1 MANIKHQNK
10 IRLLITISAL
20 LLILPNI
27 NAFTT
32 NGTDK
37 TFEFDVTSGKNSNLS
52 SSNFNTFII
61 TGDIAGTIN
70 SSSFKTE
77 LGLLRTMPY
86 LDDEPCKTA
95 LECVGDY
102 CCSNLCS
109 SSSCP
114 VEDSG
119 SAAAADSGGGGGG
132 GGGAGGGVIPTG
144 AETSES
150 QLWSIIPSG
159 SSVSLTIDNEDIA
172 ITRVDIN
179 NIGYDLTN
187 AEVTVIALMENPVA
201 EEPSE
206 NVYQYISIDKKNI
219 ADSAIGSIEI
229 GFRIPKSWLTD
240 NNLAREDIALF
251 RYDNDNWNELSVE
264 IIEEDAAYIN
274 YGANIPGLSYFVI
287 GMKSTKI
294 RITPGSIKVN
304 LMPGLPIEETLTIKN
319 TGSKTISISLD
330 AEGIEKLVSLSE
342 DSFDLEPGKSKT
354 VIAKFRSSESGS
366 FIGKITASGLNFEK
380 SIPVIIESVTRKFL
394 FDIILEVNAPYKIV
408 RPGDEIKSKI
418 ILKTAEEIDVTL
430 NYLVKDLNNN
440 IVFKESEKLT
450 AIDQLTLDKS
460 FRLPKD
466 LEPGLHA
473 LLAEVIYAD
482 NTIAISS
489 EIIEVI
495 TKVKR
500 FELAK
505 YIGYKILIYIILIT
519 IIIVLSFMALRYFVP
534 KYSKMNAQNLYKDFK
549 GLTAEFNSNIK
560 SKNHKYLIE
569 LYNQIILTHN
579 KLMNFS
585 LNTKIKSDILK
596 ETNKIKYRLN
606 NILKK
611 IKIKR
616 P

>member
-1 MANIKHQNK
+1 MKIHRLTKKLQLFLIFLLAFILAANIAYSVQ
-10 IRLLITISAL
+10 
-20 LLILPNI
+20 
-27 NAFTT
+27 
-32 NGTDK
+32 
-37 TFEFDVTSGKNSNLS
+37 SN
-52 SSNFNTFII
+52 SSNYKISSII
-61 TGDIAGTIN
+61 SSGGKTVN
-70 SSSFKTE
+70 SSNYKSYVSTGIVSGVVNSSTYKNLIGFFHTW
-77 LGLLRTMPY
+77 LLA
-86 LDDEPCKTA
+86 DSQPCTA
-95 LECVGDY
+95 NSQCQGGF

>member
-1 MANIKHQNK
+1 MKIHRLTKKLQLFLIFLLAFILAANIAYSVQ
-10 IRLLITISAL
+10 
-20 LLILPNI
+20 
-27 NAFTT
+27 
-32 NGTDK
+32 
-37 TFEFDVTSGKNSNLS
+37 SN
-52 SSNFNTFII
+52 SSNYKISSII
-61 TGDIAGTIN
+61 SSGGKTVN
-70 SSSFKTE
+70 SSNYKSYVSTGIVSGVVNSSTYKNLIGFFHTW
-77 LGLLRTMPY
+77 LLA
-86 LDDEPCKTA
+86 DSQPCTA
-95 LECVGDY
+95 NSQCQGGF

-294 RITPGSIKVN
+294 RITPGSIKVK
-304 LMPGLPIEETLTIKN
+304 LALGDVTKETLTIKN
-319 TGSKTISISLD
+319 TGNTESAISLSV
-330 AEGIEKLVSLSE
+330 EGVNNYLSLSE
-342 DSFDLEPGKSKT
+342 TSLDLKANEFAT
-354 VIAKFRSSESGS
+354 IELNL
-366 FIGKITASGLNFEK
+366 IGKEVGGFTGQIIVKSSGIKK
-380 SIPVIIESVTRKFL
+380 SIPIILEISKNVLFDVKIDIPSAYAEVSPGDELKSQITLLNIGAPEKVDIFVTYFIKDLRGDIVYEETETFAVEKQTSFLKSFKIPDYLELGNYVMFMEVRYADSFAISSQPFRVTRKTSE
-394 FDIILEVNAPYKIV
+394 IQAITKNIKIM
-408 RPGDEIKSKI
+408 
-418 ILKTAEEIDVTL
+418 LA
-430 NYLVKDLNNN
+430 
-440 IVFKESEKLT
+440 LT
-450 AIDQLTLDKS
+450 AVLM
-460 FRLPKD
+460 
-466 LEPGLHA
+466 GL
-473 LLAEVIYAD
+473 LL
-482 NTIAISS
+482 
-489 EIIEVI
+489 
-495 TKVKR
+495 
-500 FELAK
+500 L
-505 YIGYKILIYIILIT
+505 LI
-519 IIIVLSFMALRYFVP
+519 RKFVP
-534 KYSKMNAQNLYKDFK
+534 
-549 GLTAEFNSNIK
+549 I
-560 SKNHKYLIE
+560 
-569 LYNQIILTHN
+569 
-579 KLMNFS
+579 
-585 LNTKIKSDILK
+585 
-596 ETNKIKYRLN
+596 R
-606 NILKK
+606 
-611 IKIKR
+611 KR
-616 P
+616 PHKNKNRDKIYPS